1 MGYINTLISIMITST
16 LLGLILFFRGV
27 FIDRYYIRVK
37 AEGKIEKAD
46 PVVLIVIDSFRM
58 DLAVSN
64 QFNFIQ
70 QRKNDPQSLIFLSLA
85 ETPTVTGPRIQ
96 TMTTGNFAPLTK
108 VLDNFHDSEI
118 VEDSFIRQAKMSG
131 KKTLFIGDNNWLGLY
146 PNEFTQAHPLN
157 KMRINSHAMYG
168 VDKKFE
174 KIFHQNLNQRFDLT
188 VIHFLGID
196 YVAHEYN
203 RVVQNKVLEEQ
214 LEQLSDIIT
223 RIYQR
228 LSNDTT
234 LIITGDHGMLND
246 GNHGGNS
253 SLETNTVFFV
263 TKKNAHYNK
272 HYMKNVNGFRDD
284 YETFVVSK
292 DSYLRTIKQVD
303 IAPTIAKLIGV
314 PIPFSNIGMIIP
326 EIFPSDVVD
335 DYCVENLKQMF
346 HYSKKI
352 KQDQGLFT
360 KSQIRQWK
368 NKIDKVSNCVQ
379 AIPIMEEIQHQSRI
393 IWNNYNELLIIL
405 SIIFS
410 ILSLLLYITT
420 LLTIKYVK
428 DYSLCNTLMRQI
440 KSKYNIYSKQIFIGL
455 FGLASLIL
463 FFEIEIFIAI
473 VLILSITVILIY
485 SIVLLYQCMKE
496 ESASYSSLHKDPIN
510 QSKEFQYFKFFIFA
524 IFLHKVYRQ
533 GSLLFSID
541 AGTIEQ
547 NQLFD
552 QIFDLLFMSFVLNIM
567 VLLKTYYDSG
577 QSKIHFIQ
585 LAKSIGEQLMLVV
598 LTLILLQLEYLYYEL
613 SLEHSFKN
621 LKKKKQIIHIYF
633 PSILQH
639 VLLYY
644 YQQLGNKNKFNKII
658 AHLFLFIVQFYFI
671 VPQISMFDQNRIL
684 IQNSLKAFIFCMPF
698 FYIYAKDLIFIL
710 IPTQLATSQYGIA
723 IYTYFIILM
732 LLVYILSK
740 PQLKYNKLI
749 FVAIISLIC
758 QYTWFMVGNQCS
770 ISSVQRATKRIGFST
785 TNGVELLLII
795 IFLLIGPYVGGCLFL
810 KFVGNMLKEEKD
822 ELRESEKENSN
833 KEIKLYFLLNFYL
846 QILFTQFHNYN
857 NLGGY
862 TTIQFKYIFDV
873 VGYIIIC
880 LLVYIQ

>member
-27 FIDRYYIRVK
+27 FIDRYYIRDK

-58 DLAVSN
+58 DLAVSYN
-64 QFNFIQ
+64 FNFIQ
-70 QRKNDPQSLIFLSLA
+70 QRKSDPQSLIFLSLA
-85 ETPTVTGPRIQ
+85 ETPSVTGPRIQ

-118 VEDSFIRQAKMSG
+118 VEDSFIHQAKMGG

-157 KMRINSHAMYG
+157 KMRVNSQAMYV

-174 KIFHQNLNQRFDLT
+174 KLFHQNFNQKFDLT

-203 RVVQNKVLEEQ
+203 RIVQNKILDEQ

-263 TKKNAHYNK
+263 TKKNAHYDK
-272 HYMKNVNGFRDD
+272 YFMKKFDGFRDD
-284 YETFVVSK
+284 YET
-292 DSYLRTIKQVD
+292 TAIKQVD
-303 IAPTIAKLIGV
+303 IAPTLAKLIGV

-326 EIFPSDVVD
+326 EIFPSDIVN

-346 HYSKKI
+346 HYSKKV
-352 KQDQGLFT
+352 KQEQGLFT
-360 KSQIRQWK
+360 KAQIKQWR
-368 NKIDKVSNCVQ
+368 NKIDKVSNCAE
-379 AIPIMEEIQHQSRI
+379 AIPIMEEIHHESRI
-393 IWNNYNELLIIL
+393 IWNNYNELLIFL
-405 SIIFS
+405 SIIFQV
-410 ILSLLLYITT
+410 LTLVLYITT
-420 LLTIKYVK
+420 LLNIKYVK
-428 DYSLCNTLMRQI
+428 DYSLWITLVKLVKQ
-440 KSKYNIYSKQIFIGL
+440 KYNIYSKQIFIGL
-455 FGLASLIL
+455 FALSSLIL
-463 FFEIEIFIAI
+463 FLEVEVFIAI
-473 VLILSITVILIY
+473 LLIIGITIILIF
-485 SIVLLYQCMKE
+485 SIVQLYQCMKE
-496 ESASYSSLHKDPIN
+496 ESATYSSLNKDPVN
-510 QSKEFQYFKFFIFA
+510 HRKEFQYFKFFILA

-541 AGTIEQ
+541 AETIEH
-547 NQLFD
+547 NELFD
-552 QIFDLLFMSFVLNIM
+552 QIFDLLFMSIVLNIM

-577 QSKIHFIQ
+577 QSKRHFIQ
-585 LAKSIGEQLMLVV
+585 LAKSIGEQLMIGV
-598 LTLILLQLEYLYYEL
+598 LALILLQLEYLYYEL

-621 LKKKKQIIHIYF
+621 LRKKKQLIHIYF
-633 PSILQH
+633 PCILQH
-639 VLLYY
+639 ALLFY
-644 YQQLGNKNKFNKII
+644 YQKLGNKNRFTKVV
-658 AHLFLFIVQFYFI
+658 AHLFLLIIQFYFV
-671 VPQISMFDQNRIL
+671 VPQISLFDQNRTL
-684 IQNSLKAFIFCMPF
+684 IQNSLKALIFCMPF
-698 FYIYAKDLIFIL
+698 FYIYAKDLVFFL

-758 QYTWFMVGNQCS
+758 QYTWFMIGNQCS
-770 ISSVQRATKRIGFST
+770 ISAVQRATKRIGFTT

-795 IFLLIGPYVGGCLFL
+795 VYLLIGPYVGGCLVL
-810 KFVGNMLKEEKD
+810 KFVGSMLKEEKD
-822 ELRESEKENSN
+822 ELRESEQENTN

-873 VGYIIIC
+873 VGYMIIC